1 MLNGSLADK
10 ILLYALPLAAT
21 GILQQLFNAA
31 DIAVVGQFAG
41 KEAMAAVGSNSPLI
55 GLLINLFVGISLG
68 TNVVIATAIGQKK
81 TDIVNKAVHTSI
93 LVAIAGG
100 IFLTVIGEILAAPVI
115 TLLGVPDDVY
125 SMALLYLRVYL
136 CGMPVILL
144 YNFEAS
150 IFRSI
155 GNTRMPLLALIAGGV
170 INVTLNLFF
179 VVILHM
185 TVNGVALA
193 TVISNFVSSLILF
206 IKLRHTDAVIRVRK
220 EEFGIDRQTL
230 KRILHIGVPSGLQG
244 MVFSL
249 ANIII
254 QSAINSLGT
263 VVMAASS
270 AAFNLEVFA
279 YYVLNSFGQA
289 CTTFVGQ
296 NHGAGKEKRCNRTL
310 WICLCLDALF
320 SAVTCS
326 LILLFAHTLLGV
338 FNSDAEVIQYGTV
351 RLQYIFLGYV
361 FSLFQEV
368 ISGYMRGY
376 GVSLIPAVCTIAG
389 ICGTRVIWIYTVF
402 RANPT
407 FTVIMQV
414 YPVSL
419 AITALII
426 AVSALIFKKKN
437 PQIDIESA

>member
-1 MLNGSLADK
+1 MRSGNQIDMLNGSLADK

-270 AAFNLEVFA
+270 AAFNLE
-279 YYVLNSFGQA
+279 LKLP
-289 CTTFVGQ
+289 TL
-296 NHGAGKEKRCNRTL
+296 KRC
-310 WICLCLDALF
+310 
-320 SAVTCS
+320 V
-326 LILLFAHTLLGV
+326 
-338 FNSDAEVIQYGTV
+338 E
-351 RLQYIFLGYV
+351 
-361 FSLFQEV
+361 
-368 ISGYMRGY
+368 
-376 GVSLIPAVCTIAG
+376 P
-389 ICGTRVIWIYTVF
+389 
-402 RANPT
+402 
-407 FTVIMQV
+407 
-414 YPVSL
+414 
-419 AITALII
+419 
-426 AVSALIFKKKN
+426 
-437 PQIDIESA
+437 